1 MRAMRWI
8 IVIFLALLAGCSS
21 AGNLGFVMRS
31 SADPIAVLKSGTNFE
46 ELGFAEGKAC
56 RHFVLAIIPWGDSD
70 FQTAVDDALA
80 KSGGDALVNVTTA
93 SSLYGF
99 IPIYNVYSFT
109 CTRVKGTAIK
119 FIKEERTSQEKAQ
132 E

>member
-1 MRAMRWI
+1 MRAMRWV
-8 IVIFLALLAGCSS
+8 IVIALALLAGCSS

-31 SADPIAVLKSGTNFE
+31 SADPISILKSGTNFE
-46 ELGFAEGKAC
+46 ELGFTEGKAC
-56 RHFVLAIIPWGDSD
+56 RHFVLAIIPWGDSN
-70 FQTAVDDALA
+70 FQTAVDDALVR
-80 KSGGDALVNVTTA
+80 SGGDALVNVTTE

-109 CTRVKGTAIK
+109 CTRVKGIAIK
-119 FIKEERTSQEKAQ
+119 FIKEERTALEKAQ

>member
-1 MRAMRWI
+1 MRWV
-8 IVIFLALLAGCSS
+8 IVIALALLAGCSS

-31 SADPIAVLKSGTNFE
+31 SADPISILKAKTNFE

-56 RHFVLAIIPWGDSD
+56 RHFVLAIIPWGDSN
-70 FQTAVDDALA
+70 FQTAVDDALVR
-80 KSGGDALVNVTTA
+80 SGGDALVNVTTE

-109 CTRVKGTAIK
+109 CTRVKGIAIK
-119 FIKEERTSQEKAQ
+119 FIKEERTALEKAQ